1 MHEISACNR
10 LSFFFYFF
18 LKVFR
23 EETPVLSLCC
33 HRFHSINTPHNINIH
48 NLYNRPEEEC

>member
-10 LSFFFYFF
+10 LSFFFEGFPG
-18 LKVFR
+18 R
-23 EETPVLSLCC
+23 NSRAISMLSLLLL
-33 HRFHSINTPHNINIH
+33 NTPHNINIH